1 MKWRPADPLT
11 AGTTYG
17 RHVADADYCEL
28 CELPLS
34 QCVHGRPEPVPPVVV
49 PAART
54 PRVKTPPR
62 VPGTRA
68 ATAAPA
74 RTSAPRKWT
83 SPEEL
88 RPAILA
94 ALSEVDGDLEGDD
107 VFERLEERFGEQL
120 RPGDRET
127 NPQGELRWRAAARK
141 ARKALIDDG
150 LLEAAPGTWRLS
162 DLGRRSIPPG
172 S

>member
-1 MKWRPADPLT
+1 MPET
-11 AGTTYG
+11 
-17 RHVADADYCEL
+17 DYCDH
-28 CELPLS
+28 CDLPFS
-34 QCVHGRPEPVPPVVV
+34 TCVHGRPEPVPPAPV
-49 PAART
+49 PAAKRT

-68 ATAAPA
+68 VAAPA
-74 RTSAPRKWT
+74 AEAAPVKSRAPRKWT
-83 SPEEL
+83 SPDEL

-94 ALSEVDGDLEGDD
+94 ALSEVDGDLDGDD
-107 VFERLEERFGEQL
+107 VFDRLEDRIGDQL

-150 LLEAAPGTWRLS
+150 LLDAAPGTWRLS
-162 DLGRRSIPPG
+162 DLGRSTLK
-172 S
+172 SEA